1 MLKSIINKFT
11 RKRIGSLQLEDW
23 MKKWKQKQKVH
34 NLFNEFINC
43 LGQNQNN
50 KLTIICEKKK
60 RMLRKYL

>member
-1 MLKSIINKFT
+1 M
-11 RKRIGSLQLEDW
+11 GSLQLEVG

>member
-23 MKKWKQKQKVH
+23 MKKWKQKVH